1 MNLSHR
7 LKEASHFNLFYLF
20 LGLDETF
27 FSPCYTMSIY
37 NYGKV
42 GVRGYDYIRE
52 GRLDESGEKGK
63 REQSKR
69 AA

>member
-1 MNLSHR
+1 
-7 LKEASHFNLFYLF
+7 
-20 LGLDETF
+20 
-27 FSPCYTMSIY
+27 MSIY